1 MRRMSKLQQIRN
13 HPHSKESGSV
23 RIFLCV
29 YVCARSCLSIWGWKN
44 QTSWAEDNG
53 SPPMGGQSKT
63 DYLLQSRFVKGSQS
77 WIFIGRIDV
86 EAETLILWPP
96 DAKSWLIWKDP
107 DAGKDWRWEEKEMTE
122 KEMVGWHHWLSG
134 HGFGWTLVGDGQ
146 GGLACCSPWGRKA
159 SDTAEQL
166 NWTELNWGTWVYF
179 LGFLSCC
186 SSVQFSCSVMA
197 DSLQPHGLHSRLP
210 CPSPT
215 PGAYKNMSIESMM
228 PSSHLILCCPLLLL
242 HSIFPSIRVFSNESI
257 LCIR

>member
-146 GGLACCSPWGRKA
+146 GGLACCSPWGRKE
-159 SDTAEQL
+159 SDTTERL
-166 NWTELNWGTWVYF
+166 NWLTKRNENGETKARLGWNAVRLGWGGKRLCF
-179 LGFLSCC
+179 LYADISCLGGN
-186 SSVQFSCSVMA
+186 VNV
-197 DSLQPHGLHSRLP
+197 
-210 CPSPT
+210 
-215 PGAYKNMSIESMM
+215 
-228 PSSHLILCCPLLLL
+228 
-242 HSIFPSIRVFSNESI
+242 SI
-257 LCIR
+257 LSEWKEK